1 MKMRSMLSALGKLV
15 RAWGAT
21 CRCALTRPRELA
33 RLCQEL
39 LDAEAQM
46 RVPNVLHCSV
56 EEFLAAQLA
65 VEGAVSVRVGLAP
78 DPGARGITLAEGLVL
93 CSLVCALRARQ
104 VFEIGTYRGWTS
116 YLLASAMPRA
126 GKVFTLE
133 LRPGGST
140 AYPVQRRD
148 RYGLS
153 EQDVGQAFRQRLPAS
168 GEVVQLW
175 GDSACFDFSPW
186 ERAIDLVFIDGA
198 HTYPYVRND
207 TFAALGMVR
216 DGGLVVWHDLK
227 HNCPAVARVLAR
239 IGRSCQLYHIEGT
252 SLVVHRTTQA
262 RRFGP

>member
-116 YLLASAMPRA
+116 YLLASAMPSG

-168 GEVVQLW
+168 GEVVQL
-175 GDSACFDFSPW
+175 
-186 ERAIDLVFIDGA
+186 
-198 HTYPYVRND
+198 YPYVRND

-227 HNCPAVARVLAR
+227 HNCPGVARVLAR
-239 IGRSCQLYHIEGT
+239 IGRSCQLYHIQGT